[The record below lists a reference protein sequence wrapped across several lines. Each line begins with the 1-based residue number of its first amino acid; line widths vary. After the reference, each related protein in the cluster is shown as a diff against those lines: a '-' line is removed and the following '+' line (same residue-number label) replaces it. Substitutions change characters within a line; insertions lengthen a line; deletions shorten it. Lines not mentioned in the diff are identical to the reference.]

1 MSSKSEPIHLL
12 RFGIPA
18 LDRLLGKQ
26 NSVISDPDLQQQ
38 LKRYYDDDSYGI
50 GLCSM
55 SRESEDASAS
65 STTAPPES
73 ISVDAISLCV
83 IGTDGVGKSTVAMHM
98 ASKYRQDSTVAE
110 KPTPFVIYASTD
122 LTFGRADVSWR
133 SFGLNYPDFR
143 IEDPF
148 DFSTRHDRTEKLER
162 LVQEHGEDAL
172 SELSKCEIVL
182 EEFVPLRHEFPSQ
195 ASSTVQFLDLATH
208 TTGDDWGFL
217 NRLVASLPCPKLE
230 QPRHLLIVDA
240 VEGLEV
246 LVGDT
251 DAFGQVR
258 DRRSRVAQLIRTA
271 AAKCHVVLLV
281 ENQEPGKRTPEEFV
295 ADVVIRLGTER
306 DRDYRRRYIQVEKVR
321 GQTHMRGPHDFSFRN
336 GRGST
341 TGKTDN
347 PDDPKVKHPV
357 SILRS
362 LMANKLPGHTFTKS
376 DERYQSYICV
386 FHSLHM
392 LQREIMNEE
401 GSIGSKI
408 NHEDKTLC
416 GFGIEHLDNMLVTA
430 ATASPHQESTCPDVR
445 RPSPEDHSGKGSEPE
460 SLLGDQKGLPSSE
473 PTALIGEDGT
483 YKSKLSKAF
492 LARAQRTS
500 DAYSEGTHEGI
511 SVLLTTKTL
520 DAGGLKARLDEHLEL
535 DEQVLERKRDFNV
548 FCRRLEVHYVSSAV
562 LFHIIRQMIRR
573 AQWRLFTVLAN
584 EADISPEEKEDRE
597 NWECDSERGEAV
609 RRRHGWRIRFVI
621 DNWTAI
627 RDMYPQVREDPLFLP
642 CLLFFLRR
650 EGISSLIV
658 ANEEHEFSQGFHL
671 EHTRRLRD
679 LTSIQIFT
687 WRVPFFG
694 ESRVAIT
701 VTPPLANDGRGSV
714 IRELRLLRPR
724 PFHERQNEHIK
735 EDATRRIGVNPS
747 FELYDGLEKGKPR
760 YVPLQVWLY
769 ATLSQ
774 PGYIDD
780 ISHVFDWLLREL
792 GQPENT
798 AQAARRVAEAVGLHL
813 PDSDEDDDDNARR
826 KFLRELKEDKS
837 LSITSQGILR
847 IQEPEKYERLREFSE
862 LQGVA
867 RFPYTLVIQVDEYW
881 AQSNRLQLKAQ
892 ANYLNAETA
901 AREFART
908 DRADGS
914 NTYGL
919 EEKQV
924 FSYLTEDPFRLF
936 QPSQRD
942 IELRIQKITDK
953 IKENETKCRY
963 YVKKEANRRIPWNR
977 RHFFSPTGYELKNL
991 ITNQK
996 RHIVKV
1002 PYAWDFGFLL
1012 MHEESFKHQLPV
1024 PHIRYGQ
1031 IAHPKC
1037 RNDSWIEFA
1046 AWLNK
1051 TCQRL
1056 NSGPGS
1062 GAGPGKT
1069 FIPFALAPEA
1079 QETLSC
1085 VFLEIWISQ
1094 IEANDA
1100 RTARGIFPVSRDG
1113 ETSKDNLAK
1122 LIDDYKREA
1131 VIALLVLMT
1140 LINSNDID
1148 GENHYNHRL
1157 PAKRIPLAYRSW
1169 YSASSRIASGDSI
1182 TEDDGRASSLNEN
1195 HDLEGTPEGESAAAG
1210 STLEDGQTARP
1221 VYFPARLPGTRS
1233 VRGDWFLAIAR
1244 GSRSYQMG
1252 ERAIDLLCTRRA
1264 NIVRLQKGVGL
1275 PVRDTHDP
1283 AASEL
1288 WTNLEKQPQA
1298 EKSDDADSATPTERH
1313 DNAQRLMYDEL
1324 LQIGRDESQAGNPP
1338 KFDWL
1343 WRSRIRYYDRH
1354 ARLLRRWLCSILGP
1368 THSSLRQI
1376 VNVAESG
1383 DPDKQIDAAFEP
1395 IRRLAKDVSGSAA
1408 NGQEYAEHF
1417 DVVSRFVE
1425 SLKRAVVS
1433 SIEDREE

>member
-1 MSSKSEPIHLL
+1 MSDRSEPVHLL

-26 NSVISDPDLQQQ
+26 NSVISDPERQRE
-38 LKRYYDDDSYGI
+38 LKQYYDNHSYGI
-50 GLCSM
+50 GLCSI
-55 SRESEDASAS
+55 SREADAAS
-65 STTAPPES
+65 TPSKTSPAES
-73 ISVDAISLCV
+73 ISVDAISLCI

-98 ASKYRQDSTVAE
+98 ASKYRQDTTVAGE
-110 KPTPFVIYASTD
+110 PLPFVIYASTD

-133 SFGLNYPDFR
+133 SFALNYPDFR

-148 DFSTRHDRTEKLER
+148 DFSTRGDREQKLEKLVR
-162 LVQEHGEDAL
+162 EHGENAL
-172 SELSKCEIVL
+172 SELSSREIVL
-182 EEFVPLRHEFPSQ
+182 DEFVPMQHEFPSR
-195 ASSTVQFLDLATH
+195 ASRTVQFLDLATY
-208 TTGDDWGFL
+208 TTGDDWGYL
-217 NRLVASLPCPKLE
+217 NRLVASLPCPKLK

-258 DRRSRVAQLIRTA
+258 DRRSRVAQLIRTS

-281 ENQEPGKRTPEEFV
+281 ENQQSDKRTPEEFV
-295 ADVVIRLGTER
+295 ADVVLRLGTER
-306 DRDYRRRYIQVEKVR
+306 DGDYRRRYIQVEKVR

-336 GRGST
+336 GKGAT
-341 TGKTDN
+341 TGKTVN

-357 SILRS
+357 SILQS
-362 LMANKLPGHTFTKS
+362 FMADRLDGRKS
-376 DERYQSYICV
+376 ITSEERYQSYICV

-392 LQREIMNEE
+392 LHREIMNEE
-401 GSIGSKI
+401 GAIGSKI
-408 NHEDKTLC
+408 DHEDKTLC

-430 ATASPHQESTCPDVR
+430 AASPSRRESDCANADQPG
-445 RPSPEDHSGKGSEPE
+445 PEKTPQRDNVPE
-460 SLLGDQKGLPSSE
+460 LLPGDQKGLPNSE
-473 PTALIGEDGT
+473 PAALIGEDGT

-492 LARAQRTS
+492 LARAQQTS
-500 DAYSEGTHEGI
+500 DAYSKGTLMGI

-520 DAGGLKARLDEHLEL
+520 DAGGLKSRLDEHLEL
-535 DEQVLERKRDFNV
+535 NETVLKRKQDHNV
-548 FCRRLEVHYVSSAV
+548 FCRRLEVHYVSSAA

-573 AQWRLFTVLAN
+573 AQWRLYTSLASKPGIDAKEQ
-584 EADISPEEKEDRE
+584 EALQ
-597 NWECDSERGEAV
+597 NWECDSESGEAV
-609 RRRHGWRIRFVI
+609 RRKFGWMIRFVI

-650 EGISSLIV
+650 EGVSSLIV

-679 LTSIQIFT
+679 LTFIQIFT

-701 VTPPLANDGRGSV
+701 VTPPLGNDGRGSV
-714 IRELRLLRPR
+714 IRELRLLRTR
-724 PFHERQNEHIK
+724 PTQERQNEHIK

-769 ATLSQ
+769 ATSPQ

-780 ISHVFDWLLREL
+780 ISYVFDWLLREL

-798 AQAARRVAEAVGLHL
+798 AQAVRRVAEAAGLHL
-813 PDSDEDDDDNARR
+813 PEANDDEGFRDN
-826 KFLRELKEDKS
+826 FLRELKEDKS

-892 ANYLNAETA
+892 AHYLNAETS
-901 AREFART
+901 AREFGRT
-908 DRADGS
+908 DETSDS
-914 NTYGL
+914 NPYGL
-919 EEKQV
+919 KEKRV

-953 IKENETKCRY
+953 ITNNETECRY
-963 YVKKEANRRIPWNR
+963 YVKNEANRRIPWNR
-977 RHFFSPTGYELKNL
+977 RHFFSPNGYELKTL

-1012 MHEESFKHQLPV
+1012 MRKETFEPDKMIPV
-1024 PHIRYGQ
+1024 PHIRSGSIEHSGQ
-1031 IAHPKC
+1031 KVT
-1037 RNDSWIEFA
+1037 SWIDFA
-1046 AWLNK
+1046 KWLNN
-1051 TCQRL
+1051 TCMVL
-1056 NSGPGS
+1056 NSRNGDT
-1062 GAGPGKT
+1062 AGDSKT

-1094 IEANDA
+1094 IESTNAAKA
-1100 RTARGIFPVSRDG
+1100 RDVFPVSRDG
-1113 ETSKDNLAK
+1113 DTSKENLAR
-1122 LIDDYKREA
+1122 LIDEYKREA
-1131 VIALLVLMT
+1131 VVAVLVLMT
-1140 LINSNDID
+1140 LIESSDID
-1148 GENHYNHRL
+1148 EDNRYNHVN
-1157 PAKRIPLAYRSW
+1157 PKNRIPLAYRSW
-1169 YSASSRIASGDSI
+1169 YSASSRIANRQTTGSDVTHPSHQNEKQTDNDSG
-1182 TEDDGRASSLNEN
+1182 EDTL
-1195 HDLEGTPEGESAAAG
+1195 PSATTATADRV
-1210 STLEDGQTARP
+1210 STRP
-1221 VYFPARLPGTRS
+1221 IYFPARLPGTRS

-1275 PVRDTHDP
+1275 PVRDTHDTS
-1283 AASEL
+1283 ASEL
-1288 WTNLEKQPQA
+1288 WTNLQKDTD
-1298 EKSDDADSATPTERH
+1298 SDITSASTSATRS
-1313 DNAQRLMYDEL
+1313 DNTKRLMYHEL
-1324 LQIGRDESQAGNPP
+1324 LQIGRDESQTGNPP
-1338 KFDWL
+1338 RFDWL

-1354 ARLLRRWLCSILGP
+1354 ARLLRRWLCSVLGP
-1368 THSSLRQI
+1368 THSSLRQL
-1376 VNVAESG
+1376 VERDANLE
-1383 DPDKQIDAAFEP
+1383 PDQQLTSAFNNIRDLADDA
-1395 IRRLAKDVSGSAA
+1395 SGSTVSD
-1408 NGQEYAEHF
+1408 NKYADHIEL
-1417 DVVSRFVE
+1417 VSRFVG

-1433 SIEDREE
+1433 SVEDGDE